1 MQKGEALLA
10 TSTRER
16 AMEEFQK
23 AIDITPDIA
32 HKFMVS
38 LREKNVRYV
47 VAPYEADAQ
56 MAYLSR
62 KGYVDA
68 VITDDSD
75 LLAFGCQR
83 VFFKMDKTGQGY
95 EISRDNFPKCTKIR
109 LRNWTS
115 ESTSRLYCFCLSWY
129 FNCVRKQK
137 KKKRIH
143 SDVRSRWLRLPRL
156 GRWHRCGQGQQDPQ
170 PRRDPHR
177 EGCMSIS
184 IVDFSCRPRR
194 N

>member
-137 KKKRIH
+137 KKKNSLRCAF
-143 SDVRSRWLRLPRL
+143 SLVATTSTRSMASVWSRPTRSSTAARSA
-156 GRWHRCGQGQQDPQ
+156 Q
-170 PRRDPHR
+170 RR
-177 EGCMSIS
+177 MY
-184 IVDFSCRPRR
+184 VDFNCRL
-194 N
+194 